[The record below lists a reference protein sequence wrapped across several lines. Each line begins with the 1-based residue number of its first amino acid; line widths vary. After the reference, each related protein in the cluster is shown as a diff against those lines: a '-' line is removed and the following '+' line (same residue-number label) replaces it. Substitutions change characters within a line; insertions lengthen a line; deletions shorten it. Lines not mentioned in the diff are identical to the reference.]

1 MCAKSLERFVIAD
14 NGINQSEGVM
24 NAIELAWT
32 KNQKLKRYDLRHNNI
47 TDDGVDR
54 LCEIL

>member
-14 NGINQSEGVM
+14 NGINKSEGVM